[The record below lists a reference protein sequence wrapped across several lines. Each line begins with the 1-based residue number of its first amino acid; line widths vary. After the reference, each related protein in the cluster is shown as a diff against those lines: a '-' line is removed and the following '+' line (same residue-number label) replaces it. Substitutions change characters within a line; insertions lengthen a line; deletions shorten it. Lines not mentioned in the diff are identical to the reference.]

1 MTPVSET
8 AWKFESAL
16 AGDSPS
22 RIPDATYI
30 EERMHK
36 FVLPLISMDIE
47 WSEKVYCTDTFTVT
61 VKGKSCS
68 ESLALNNYLCV
79 VNFAYPSSG
88 EILLLSEYG
97 ANSMLEFCL
106 NSAGIVQRM
115 SQCLAFSTSAFFY
128 NLKIQQLRKPF
139 LRARQRQ
146 HPFTLMQWHRC
157 SSSEAQFSYSGL
169 ETVCE
174 ALLCE
179 YTPKSNQEYLY
190 EV

>member
-22 RIPDATYI
+22 RIP
-30 EERMHK
+30 E
-36 FVLPLISMDIE
+36 
-47 WSEKVYCTDTFTVT
+47 SEKVYCTDTFTVT

-68 ESLALNNYLCV
+68 ESLALNNYLC
-79 VNFAYPSSG
+79 G

-146 HPFTLMQWHRC
+146 HPFALMQWHRC
-157 SSSEAQFSYSGL
+157 SSVEAQFSYSGL
-169 ETVCE
+169 ETVC
-174 ALLCE
+174 A
-179 YTPKSNQEYLY
+179 PKSNQEYLY